1 MKTDSTILKTAIVT
15 DSTCDLPSD
24 LVSAYNIHVIPNI
37 LVIDGRSV
45 EDDKGFSRQD
55 FYTQLPQMTT
65 FPTTSTASVGT
76 YQTLYERLFNQGYKE
91 ILSIHCSQELSGIFN
106 AACTAAQSVA
116 GKVIVID
123 SRQVTL
129 GLGFQVL
136 EAVEALEQ
144 GESLDSIMEGL
155 QEVQKQIKLV
165 AMLDTLEYLKRSGR
179 ISWARASIG
188 ALLSLKPFVEV
199 VDGNVLSLGQARTR
213 KKGIARLLE
222 MMQNLQPLKRFALL
236 HTNAEE
242 DARRLLE
249 ILDPV
254 VPTSVLLVNVTT
266 VIGAHVG
273 PNGLGFVALF
283 VDESHQ

>member
-1 MKTDSTILKTAIVT
+1 MKTAIVT
-15 DSTCDLPSD
+15 DSTCDLPGD
-24 LVSAYNIHVIPNI
+24 MVSNHDIHVVPNI
-37 LVIDGRSV
+37 LVIEGRSI
-45 EDDKGFSRQD
+45 EDNKEFSRQD
-55 FYTQLPQMTT
+55 FYTQLPHMTT

-76 YQTLYERLFNQGYKE
+76 YQILYNQLFSEGFDQ

-106 AACTAAQSVA
+106 ASTTAAQSVS

-123 SRQVTL
+123 SRQISM

-136 EAVEALEQ
+136 EAIEALEQ
-144 GESLDSIMEGL
+144 GDSMDSIMDHL
-155 QEVQKQIKLV
+155 QKVRKQIKLV
-165 AMLDTLEYLKRSGR
+165 AMLDTMEYLKRSGR
-179 ISWARASIG
+179 VSWARASLG
-188 ALLSLKPFVEV
+188 ALLNIKPFVEV
-199 VDGNVLSLGQARTR
+199 IDGNVRNLGRVRTR
-213 KKGIARLLE
+213 KKGIARLME
-222 MMQNLQPLKRFALL
+222 MIQNLPILKRFALI

-266 VIGAHVG
+266 AIGAHVG

-283 VDESHQ
+283 ED